1 MPSVADACRSV
12 DVDADIISLTG
23 GGLARMDA
31 HPGSCHRALR
41 PCVRAQG
48 PLGVYRCGNGVADPR
63 EGEKAR
69 VAWAVDFLTAVARG
83 GGSRDL
89 PVAGRQLRVLIAAL
103 LR

>member
-31 HPGSCHRALR
+31 HAGSCHRPLR

-48 PLGVYRCGNGVADPR
+48 PLGVYRCGNGIADSR

-83 GGSRDL
+83 GGSQDL
-89 PVAGRQLRVLIAAL
+89 PVA
-103 LR
+103 